1 MQCFYM
7 TWKAVLMVRADQ
19 RYSTEVP
26 VRCAEMDVYTYT
38 YRWLIDT
45 QSVSK
50 VKRLFGFSF
59 PFP

>member
-1 MQCFYM
+1 M

-26 VRCAEMDVYTYT
+26 VQCAEMDVYTYT